1 MDYNQWL
8 KLLDIASR
16 YANENK
22 LRLCRIDAGMA
33 DYGGVAFF
41 SNGKF
46 KSCKDMIGLLKEKSM
61 LYGKAEFVEMYICRL
76 GHQYRNNNGSWSVY
90 KHGIGWLLVDY
101 SDVPAELK

>member
-8 KLLDIASR
+8 KLLDIATR

-46 KSCKDMIGLLKEKSM
+46 KSCKNMIQSLKDEPTPHSEAAAPAI
-61 LYGKAEFVEMYICRL
+61 YVCNL
-76 GHQYRNNNGSWSVY
+76 GHQYRNNDGLWSVF
-90 KHGIGWLLVDY
+90 KHGAGWVLVD
-101 SDVPAELK
+101 SADIPVELK